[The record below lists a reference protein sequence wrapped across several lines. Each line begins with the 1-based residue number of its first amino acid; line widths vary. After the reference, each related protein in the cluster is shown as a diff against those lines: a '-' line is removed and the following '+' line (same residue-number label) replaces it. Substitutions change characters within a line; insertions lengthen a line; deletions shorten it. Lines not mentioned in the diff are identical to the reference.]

1 MPGHDAETIFT
12 GLSAFPITPADEH
25 GHVDAGA
32 MQRLLQRL
40 IDAGVDSIGLLGSTG
55 TYPYLTRSERRRTVE
70 DAARLVGG
78 RVPLLV
84 GIGALRTD
92 DTILLAQDAEASGAD
107 ALLLAPVSYTP
118 LTDREVL
125 AHFEAV
131 AGAVTR
137 PICIYNNPATTH
149 FTFSPDLIARLSTI
163 AGVKA
168 VKNPAPPP
176 AEVADNLRLLRA
188 GVATGFSIGYSTDWH
203 VTEALI
209 AGGTAWYSVAA
220 GLFPQPCRD
229 IMRAVQ
235 AGRMDEARQ
244 KNAALRP
251 LWDLFRE
258 LSSLRVMFAAA
269 GALGLCRAAPPR
281 PILPLGEADRARVAA
296 VMADLGLDTAG

>member
-1 MPGHDAETIFT
+1 MPGHDSEAIFS
-12 GLSAFPITPADEH
+12 GLSAFPITPADAH
-25 GHVDAGA
+25 GHVDMEA
-32 MQRLLQRL
+32 MRRLLQRL
-40 IDAGVDSIGLLGSTG
+40 VEAGVDSIGLLGSTG
-55 TYPYLTRSERRRTVE
+55 TYPYLTRSERRRTLE
-70 DAARLVGG
+70 DAARLIGG
-78 RVPLLV
+78 RIPLLV

-92 DTILLAQDAEASGAD
+92 DTVLLAQDAEAAGAD

-118 LTDREVL
+118 LTDREVV

-131 AGAVTR
+131 AAAVTR

-203 VTEALI
+203 ATEALI
-209 AGGTAWYSVAA
+209 AGGTTWYSVAA
-220 GLFPQPCRD
+220 GLFPKPCLG

-235 AGRMDEARQ
+235 AGRIEEARRQ
-244 KNAALRP
+244 DAALRP

-269 GALGLCRAAPPR
+269 DALGLCRATPPR
-281 PILPLGEADRARVAA
+281 PILPLTEADQRRVAG
-296 VMADLGLDTAG
+296 VLSNLRLD